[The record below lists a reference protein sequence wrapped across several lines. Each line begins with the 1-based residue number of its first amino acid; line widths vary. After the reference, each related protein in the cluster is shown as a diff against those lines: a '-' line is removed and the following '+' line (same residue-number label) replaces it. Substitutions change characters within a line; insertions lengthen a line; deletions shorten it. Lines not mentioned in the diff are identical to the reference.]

1 MQNHFKQEARL
12 NVSRYLKYFFLRK
25 NNFKSNS
32 KVENYQKN
40 ISKLIALYGYE
51 WRRLRRT
58 T

>member
-40 ISKLIALYGYE
+40 ISKLIA
-51 WRRLRRT
+51 
-58 T
+58 